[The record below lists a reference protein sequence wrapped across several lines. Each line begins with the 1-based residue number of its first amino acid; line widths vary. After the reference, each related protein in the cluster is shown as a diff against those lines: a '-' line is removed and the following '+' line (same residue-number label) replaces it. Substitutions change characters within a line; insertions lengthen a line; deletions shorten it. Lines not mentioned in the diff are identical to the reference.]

1 MVARLRSAGI
11 KHVVMLTGDNRGTAE
26 NIAAQTG
33 VDDIA
38 AELLPEDKVTA
49 IERLLA
55 KYGTVGMV
63 GDGVND
69 APALAQ
75 ADLGLSIGTGTD
87 VAIEASDLTL
97 VSGDLRAAADAIRLS
112 RATLRTIKQNLAW
125 AFGYN
130 VAAIPLA
137 AAGFLN
143 PLLAGLAMALS
154 SVSVVSNA
162 LRLRR
167 FKSRH
172 EAGAAGSV
180 RADAHRGPVGA
191 DQAEPGRAAR
201 PLTH

>member
-1 MVARLRSAGI
+1 
-11 KHVVMLTGDNRGTAE
+11 
-26 NIAAQTG
+26 
-33 VDDIA
+33 
-38 AELLPEDKVTA
+38 
-49 IERLLA
+49 
-55 KYGTVGMV
+55 MV

-125 AFGYN
+125 AFSYN
-130 VAAIPLA
+130 VAALPLA

-143 PLLAGLAMALS
+143 PVLAGLAMALS
-154 SVSVVSNA
+154 SVSVVTNA

-172 EAGAAGSV
+172 GAPSADSV
-180 RADAHRGPVGA
+180 RADALRGPVGA
-191 DQAEPGRAAR
+191 DQAEPGRAAGAV
-201 PLTH
+201 TH